1 MGDQIFTPTDVRSDL
16 DHFEKLFKRL
26 STEYEMFFMDAAKMP
41 PHRTIAEIEA
51 IVRHYT
57 RHPPRR
63 TADRFR
69 FNTLVHR
76 YRTNMERWARRMRQV
91 ELEGGRSR
99 TGRGPGGREELDPD
113 RPQVLAAVRARRGRP
128 NGNQLR
134 DLYLAYRR
142 ARRARGQN
150 VSGLAY
156 EPFARRLQERLEEA
170 RRRAGDRDLEL
181 RVDEVGGKVRVAVRP
196 VRTRGRGR

>member
-1 MGDQIFTPTDVRSDL
+1 MGDQLFTPTDVPSDL
-16 DHFEKLFKRL
+16 NHFEKLFKKL
-26 STEYEMFFMDAAKMP
+26 STEYEMFFMDAVKMP

-57 RHPPRR
+57 KHPPRR

-91 ELEGGRSR
+91 ELEGGRR
-99 TGRGPGGREELDPD
+99 PAAGGHVRREDLDPN
-113 RPQVLAAVRARRGRP
+113 RPQVLAAVRAREGRP

-134 DLYLAYRR
+134 DLYLVYRQ
-142 ARRARGQN
+142 ARRARGMN
-150 VSGLAY
+150 VSNLAY
-156 EPFARRLQERLEEA
+156 EPFARKLQERLEEA
-170 RRRAGDRDLEL
+170 RRRAGNRDLEL
-181 RVDEVGGKVRVAVRP
+181 RVDEVGGKVRLAVRP
-196 VRTRGRGR
+196 VRTRGRD